1 MGEQKT
7 DEGFSLV
14 EVVVAMFLLGLI
26 AVAILPALWQGV
38 RFSSQQSSTATATR
52 YANSI
57 IDDARRIAN
66 CTYVNSIPTLPAV
79 SDGRGVS
86 MTTSTSVVACT
97 PGVANKIVVNV
108 VGESRTLATAT
119 ALVYIP

>member
-1 MGEQKT
+1 MGRQKT

-57 IDDARRIAN
+57 IDDARRIAT
-66 CTYVNSIPTLPAV
+66 CAYVNSIPTLPNV
-79 SDGRGVS
+79 SDGRGVAMS
-86 MTTSTSVVACT
+86 TSTSLVACT
-97 PGVANKIVVNV
+97 AGTATKIVVNV